1 MKKNILIFMVFI
13 ILLFCVSC
21 NKAQETSENENL
33 QLEDEI
39 NKDEKSNEPSKDID
53 IEIIEDEVDK
63 IVSPLDGLKY
73 DKETLNKRP
82 VVVSIDNHPDARWQ
96 SGLSQ
101 AEIIYECEV
110 EGSYT
115 RYLCVFLANEP
126 ERVGPVRSARPYL
139 VYYALENDGIFVHVG
154 GSQEAF
160 NEIYNLKVPNV
171 DGLYSNAMYRYYKT
185 NKIAPHN
192 MYTTLSNIRYAAEN
206 KGYKST
212 SDFEGYV
219 FNLETTKLSETYDN
233 FKNNVVKA
241 DSIKISY
248 NKSNTTDYI
257 YNEEKKMYLRFKDN
271 EAHLDELNKQQLI
284 TKNIIIIETSK
295 QVLDSEGRLY
305 LATVGKGQGIYIS
318 EGEAINITWEKP
330 SKNERTKFYL
340 NSKELTLN
348 PGNSWIQVVS
358 NLKTVIVK

>member
-21 NKAQETSENENL
+21 NKTQETSESENL
-33 QLEDEI
+33 QIEKDEI
-39 NKDEKSNEPSKDID
+39 NKKEEENDEAIKEVETDK
-53 IEIIEDEVDK
+53 EINK
-63 IVSPLDGLKY
+63 IISPLDGLRY

-154 GSQEAF
+154 GSQDAF
-160 NEIYNLKVPNV
+160 NEIYNLNVPNV

-192 MYTTLSNIRYAAEN
+192 MYTNLSNIRKASEQ
-206 KGYKST
+206 KGYKT
-212 SDFEGYV
+212 SGDFEGYN
-219 FNLETTKLSETYDN
+219 FNLESSKISDAYEN

-248 NKSNTTDYI
+248 NKSNTSDYI
-257 YNEEKKMYLRFKDN
+257 YD
-271 EAHLDELNKQQLI
+271 
-284 TKNIIIIETSK
+284 
-295 QVLDSEGRLY
+295 
-305 LATVGKGQGIYIS
+305 
-318 EGEAINITWEKP
+318 
-330 SKNERTKFYL
+330 
-340 NSKELTLN
+340 
-348 PGNSWIQVVS
+348 
-358 NLKTVIVK
+358 